1 MKPVFLA
8 STAAF
13 AAVVVTTTALLTMTG
28 CHRTPDT
35 PSGSETAVS
44 VINVTRHDITDEII
58 VAGAIEA
65 VDKAEIGFLVAGR
78 VVSVDVEDGDEVKKD
93 QVLARLDPSDFQQ
106 TLAIA
111 ESRLAEIR
119 ARHERLSKLHD
130 LGSLTATDFDKI
142 ESALHEAESTA
153 ELARRQLA
161 YTELRAPF
169 DGRAV
174 RRGLAA
180 GVIVVPAAPVFTV
193 LAPAP
198 VWANVGVAEADA
210 RRVQPG
216 QNAQVF
222 LPATGNQVN
231 IGKVEAVLPQA
242 DPLSRSF
249 TVKIRLENTNH
260 VLHPGNVVT
269 AHIATGS
276 THSAITLPPQAVQK
290 HPDGSLYVWIVDPT
304 RHTAMR
310 QIVEAGP
317 LQTSEVEISSGLN
330 PGDQVVLNVP
340 LTLFEGTQIKVTVA
354 P

>member
-1 MKPVFLA
+1 MKSSLLVLPVILA
-8 STAAF
+8 ATTLSMIGCRRSPEVSSTAA
-13 AAVVVTTTALLTMTG
+13 
-28 CHRTPDT
+28 
-35 PSGSETAVS
+35 TAVQ
-44 VINVTRHDITDEII
+44 VINVSTKALPNEII
-58 VAGAIEA
+58 AAGAIDA
-65 VDKAEIGFLVAGR
+65 VEKAEIGFLVAGR
-78 VVSVDVEDGDEVKKD
+78 ILSVEVEDGAEVKKD
-93 QVLARLDPSDFQQ
+93 QVLARLDPSDLQQ

-111 ESRLAEIR
+111 ESRLAEVQS
-119 ARHERLSKLHD
+119 RHERLTKLHE

-142 ESALHEAESTA
+142 ESALHEAQSSA

-161 YTELRAPF
+161 YTELRSPF
-169 DGRAV
+169 DGIAV

-180 GVIVVPAAPVFTV
+180 GVIVLPAAPVFTV

-210 RRVQPG
+210 QRVHPDQD
-216 QNAQVF
+216 AQVF
-222 LPATGNQVN
+222 LPALGDLAN

-249 TVKIRLENTNH
+249 TVKIKLPNDNH

-269 AHIATGS
+269 AHIATGI

-290 HPDGSLYVWIVDPT
+290 HPDGSLYVWIADPT

-310 QIVEAGP
+310 QVVEAGP
-317 LQTSEVEISSGLN
+317 LQTSEVEITSGLK

-340 LTLFEGTQIKVTVA
+340 QTLFEGMPLKTSVA